1 MVMPV
6 LVDSHCHLMDMKDYK
21 PSKEVIP
28 VASSYSH
35 NKNVKNV
42 EIAKKFK
49 VPFTL
54 GIAPQSVIGDRDL
67 TSLDEWLDFIR
78 RSKPNAIGEIGLD
91 YHWAKGEEDVKKEE
105 LVFGKMLDLAEE
117 MKLPAVIHSRQA
129 TPDIIDTFK
138 MRNFSLPIMMHF
150 FSGTVSEAKWFAER
164 GDFISITPMH
174 SKSRKEVIKE
184 IPLGNLLVETDAPYV
199 VRTPEQVK
207 ESVQY
212 IAEIKNLDF
221 DIVAEQ
227 TAKNAHSLFKF

>member
-1 MVMPV
+1 MAA
-6 LVDSHCHLMDMKDYK
+6 LVDSHCHLMDIKDYV

-35 NKNVKNV
+35 SKNVKNV
-42 EIAKKFK
+42 GIAGKFK

-54 GIAPQSVIGDRDL
+54 GIAPQSVIGNKDL
-67 TSLDEWLDFIR
+67 TPLEEWIDFIR
-78 RSKPNAIGEIGLD
+78 KSRPNAIGEIGLD
-91 YHWAKGEEDVKKEE
+91 YHWAKGDEDVKKEE
-105 LVFGKMLDLAEE
+105 VVFGRMLDLAEE
-117 MKLPAVIHSRQA
+117 MNLPVVIHSRKA
-129 TPDIIDTFK
+129 TSDVIDTFK
-138 MRNFSLPIMMHF
+138 MRDFTLPIMMHF

-174 SKSRKEVIKE
+174 SKSRKEVIRE
-184 IPLGNLLVETDAPYV
+184 IPLDNLVVETDAPYV

-212 IAEIKNLDF
+212 IAEVKELDF

-227 TAKNAHSLFKF
+227 TTKNAHSLFKF